1 MSTIETVT
9 RTILITEAV
18 MATVSSEDQA
28 QLSMWL
34 DEVVEE
40 YDVHHAISEDGYNK
54 LFEPKGEV
62 MEVLTEEDIVEV
74 QVDLER
80 QARAHAYSSR
90 KYKKA
95 DLVEMVL
102 DLEDKL
108 ANAQQAVVARVVESA
123 SAQQAT
129 RTNSQEKAAFLKYL
143 GFVEM
148 LNDAQK
154 SWLKRQHAAIGT
166 SPWDAIQY
174 ERNGKVVKLSWS
186 KSAISNCPATC
197 GWAYKVWQGLASDKD
212 LKSYR
217 NCGIFITMP

>member
-1 MSTIETVT
+1 MSTIETVG

-18 MATVSSEDQA
+18 MATVGSDDQA

-62 MEVLTEEDIVEV
+62 MEVLTEAEVMEV

-80 QARAHAYSSR
+80 QARAHAYSDTS
-90 KYKKA
+90 KA

-102 DLEDKL
+102 ELEDKL

-129 RTNSQEKAAFLKYL
+129 RTNSQEKAAFFKYL

-148 LNDAQK
+148 LSDAQK

-186 KSAISNCPATC
+186 NSAISNCPATC
-197 GWAYKVWQGLASDKD
+197 GWAYKVWQGLASEKD

-217 NCGIFITMP
+217 NRGIFITMP